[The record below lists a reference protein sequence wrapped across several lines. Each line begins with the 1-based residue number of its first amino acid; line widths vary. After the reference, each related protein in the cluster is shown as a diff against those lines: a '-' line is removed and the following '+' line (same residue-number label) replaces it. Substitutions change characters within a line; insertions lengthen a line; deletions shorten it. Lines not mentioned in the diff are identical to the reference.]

1 MPQPSILLVFRD
13 QVRVIALTLA
23 VAWAAV
29 GATACA
35 PVSTSRPTTPP
46 TAPVAPSAGTPTAP
60 LLGSPAGASEPESGG
75 VAVAPA
81 GASASW
87 TVALARIAE
96 GGELT
101 VEGPGAEVCL
111 GARCRPL
118 RGRVRFVLPRP
129 AEAVLPGHAW
139 LPAITVDGALV
150 DPRVVAFDAGLAL
163 SALPTARNF
172 SDLRAALLAPFA
184 ATRVLEAGA
193 LHVHLAAVDEA
204 SLEELEEK
212 VRQAATAAFGR
223 FGTLGGS
230 VAIGW
235 APSAA
240 PPSAGARWVRLTRA
254 RLPASAAELP
264 GLLEALASSV
274 ATPVEPGAAPTWLRL
289 GLGRYGAWLLASDL
303 RSAPTGDALHVLA
316 RAYERH
322 RALTRGRAIAEGD
335 DPDGAALVLFCAD
348 AALRQAG
355 SSLADALAP
364 SVHGFVER
372 LRRAQPAIAAA
383 LEARLTFRGVL
394 DLDAC
399 TRPLGVRLQA
409 RHAGRLG
416 EEAWSQL
423 FEGAVVEDRM
433 VTREGGRLRVGDV
446 LLRLGEVPI
455 AARRDVELALLGRAP
470 GDRVPSV
477 WARGGRS
484 VRVSLPVPFGATER
498 VVRFTLEPDEGAL
511 GARFPFAPR

>member
-1 MPQPSILLVFRD
+1 MPQLSCSLVFRD
-13 QVRVIALTLA
+13 RARVVALTLA
-23 VAWAAV
+23 VAWAAA

-35 PVSTSRPTTPP
+35 TVPSSRTTTPP
-46 TAPVAPSAGTPTAP
+46 ATPAASPGVPTVSPAAPSEPGSGVLTATP
-60 LLGSPAGASEPESGG
+60 
-75 VAVAPA
+75 AVVDP
-81 GASASW
+81 SW

-111 GARCRPL
+111 GSRCRPL

-129 AEAVLPGHAW
+129 TEAVLPGHAW
-139 LPAITVDGALV
+139 LPVLTVDGVLV
-150 DPRVVAFDAGLAL
+150 DPRVVALDPGLAL
-163 SALPTARNF
+163 SALPAARHL
-172 SDLRAALLAPFA
+172 SDLRGALLAPFA

-193 LHVHLAAVDEA
+193 VHVHLAAVDEA
-204 SLEELEEK
+204 SLDQLEER
-212 VRQAATAAFGR
+212 VRQAAAAAFGR

-235 APSAA
+235 APSDA
-240 PPSAGARWVRLTRA
+240 PPSAGARWARLTRA

-264 GLLEALASSV
+264 GLLEALTSSV
-274 ATPVEPGAAPTWLRL
+274 ATPVEPGAAPTPAWLRL
-289 GLGRYGAWLLASDL
+289 GLGRYGAWLLTSDL
-303 RSAPTGDALHVLA
+303 RGAPTGDALHVLA

-322 RALTRGRAIAEGD
+322 RVQTRGRAIAEGD

-372 LRRAQPAIAAA
+372 LRRARPEIATA
-383 LEARLTFRGVL
+383 LEGRLAFRGVL

-416 EEAWSQL
+416 DEAWSQL
-423 FEGAVVEDRM
+423 FEGAVVEDGV

-455 AARRDVELALLGRAP
+455 AGRRDVELALLGRSP
-470 GDRVPSV
+470 GDRVPSL